1 MLFADR
7 GLSDAQ
13 ISVLLAIWSLTA
25 VVFEVPSGALADRFS
40 RRGSLVV
47 AGVLQAAGYGAWV
60 LFPSFWGFAAG
71 FVLWGLGGTLTS
83 GAFEALLY
91 DGLAANGDEDRYGR
105 LNARVDTIELIAQVP
120 VAVVATALF
129 SFGGYELAG
138 WASVAMCLA
147 SSVIALRFP
156 EPERGSEDDDE
167 PGYFATLRT
176 GLREAIPIRRAV
188 LAVALVYA
196 LDAFEEYFTLLAQDW
211 DVPTVWVPMATIG
224 IPLMGAVGASLAG
237 RLPFR
242 GWVLF
247 ASGALLI
254 VAAWLAVPCG
264 DRPAGTVLRP
274 VPVRA
279 GARGNRAPAPDRVRF
294 PCDCHVRGRDR
305 LGVRGVRGLRTV
317 GAGLG
322 HRHRCAGPGG
332 GGGDPT
338 PMRLSGGVRGE
349 GVGHR
354 CPRGTPRS
362 RAPRRTPSAC
372 SPAAGR

>member
-1 MLFADR
+1 MLFADS

-47 AGVLQAAGYGAWV
+47 AGGLQAAGYATWV

-91 DGLAANGDEDRYGR
+91 DGLAANGDEDQYGR
-105 LNARVDTIELIAQVP
+105 LNARVDSIELIAQVP

-129 SFGGYELAG
+129 SFGGYQLAG

-156 EPERGSEDDDE
+156 EPPRDEDDDE

-176 GLREAIPIRRAV
+176 GLREAVPIKRAV

-211 DVPTVWVPMATIG
+211 HVPTVWVPMATIG
-224 IPLMGAVGASLAG
+224 VPLMGAAGASLGG

-254 VAAWLAVPCG
+254 VAALLAVP
-264 DRPAGTVLRP
+264 PAIILLGLFYGLYRFVLVHVETELQHRIESDARATVTS
-274 VPVRA
+274 VA
-279 GARGNRAPAPDRVRF
+279 AIGAEFVAFAVYGLWV
-294 PCDCHVRGRDR
+294 
-305 LGVRGVRGLRTV
+305 LGSAVAVGVLV
-317 GAGLG
+317 LVVAL
-322 HRHRCAGPGG
+322 
-332 GGGDPT
+332 
-338 PMRLSGGVRGE
+338 VIW
-349 GVGHR
+349 
-354 CPRGTPRS
+354 
-362 RAPRRTPSAC
+362 RR
-372 SPAAGR
+372 

>member
-1 MLFADR
+1 MYALYALLFADS

-47 AGVLQAAGYGAWV
+47 AGALQAAGYAAWV

-91 DGLAANGDEDRYGR
+91 DGLAAGGDEDQYGR

-129 SFGGYELAG
+129 SFGGYQLAG

-156 EPERGSEDDDE
+156 EPERDSGEDDE
-167 PGYFATLRT
+167 PGYFATLKT
-176 GLREAIPIRRAV
+176 GLKASIPIKRAV

-211 DVPTVWVPMATIG
+211 DVPTVWVPLATIG
-224 IPLMGAVGASLAG
+224 IPLMGAAGASLGG

-254 VAAWLAVPCG
+254 VAAWLAVP
-264 DRPAGTVLRP
+264 PAIVLLGLFYGLYRFVLVHVETELQHRIESDARATVTSVAAIASEFVAFAVYGLW
-274 VPVRA
+274 VLGSAIAIGVL
-279 GARGNRAPAPDRVRF
+279 V
-294 PCDCHVRGRDR
+294 
-305 LGVRGVRGLRTV
+305 LGVALII
-317 GAGLG
+317 
-322 HRHRCAGPGG
+322 
-332 GGGDPT
+332 
-338 PMRLSGGVRGE
+338 
-349 GVGHR
+349 
-354 CPRGTPRS
+354 
-362 RAPRRTPSAC
+362 RRQ
-372 SPAAGR
+372 

>member
-1 MLFADR
+1 MLFADS

-47 AGVLQAAGYGAWV
+47 AGALQAAGYAAWV

-91 DGLAANGDEDRYGR
+91 DGLAAGGDEDQYGR
-105 LNARVDTIELIAQVP
+105 LNARVDTIGLIAQVP

-129 SFGGYELAG
+129 SFGGYPLAG

-156 EPERGSEDDDE
+156 EPERDSEDDE
-167 PGYFATLRT
+167 PGYFATLKA
-176 GLREAIPIRRAV
+176 GLKASIPIKRAV

-211 DVPTVWVPMATIG
+211 DVPTVWVPLATIG
-224 IPLMGAVGASLAG
+224 IPLMGAAGASLGG

-254 VAAWLAVPCG
+254 VAAWLAVP
-264 DRPAGTVLRP
+264 PAIVLLGLFYGLYRFVLVHVETELQHRIESDARATVTSVAAIASEFVAFAVYGLW
-274 VPVRA
+274 V
-279 GARGNRAPAPDRVRF
+279 
-294 PCDCHVRGRDR
+294 
-305 LGVRGVRGLRTV
+305 LGSAIAIGVLV
-317 GAGLG
+317 LVVA
-322 HRHRCAGPGG
+322 
-332 GGGDPT
+332 
-338 PMRLSGGVRGE
+338 V
-349 GVGHR
+349 VI
-354 CPRGTPRS
+354 
-362 RAPRRTPSAC
+362 RR
-372 SPAAGR
+372 R